1 MGLGKFKG
9 FQWDKGNDVK
19 NWISHEVSKIETE
32 QVFFNEPL
40 LLYYDERHSLCEER
54 YYVLGSTDD
63 GRKLMI
69 VFVERE
75 KLIREIS
82 ARDTSKKEREVYEK
96 NTKI

>member
-63 GRKLMI
+63 GRKVHEVLRTPTGPRYSGEG
-69 VFVERE
+69 FF
-75 KLIREIS
+75 
-82 ARDTSKKEREVYEK
+82 DT
-96 NTKI
+96 